1 MKYDLSKE
9 IDRNKA
15 QARFDFLMDDQSK
28 VNLSKIRAKIT
39 IKQNA
44 FLHVVFNLYALNYGD
59 TLDEAKSDLKRGFGW
74 VYTKK
79 NGKRYLSRTRDKD
92 TKEIATFIDWIRN
105 KASKEGGFYIPTSEE
120 YLIEHFAIDKQIQD
134 AKEFL

>member
-1 MKYDLSKE
+1 MKFNLSKE

-15 QARFDFLMDDQSK
+15 RARFDFLMDDQSK
-28 VNLSKIRAKIT
+28 VELKKIRGKIT

-44 FLHVVFNLYALNYGD
+44 YLHVVFNLWALNYGD
-59 TLDEAKSDLKRGFGW
+59 TLDEAKTDLKRGYGLT
-74 VYTKK
+74 YIKK
-79 NGKRYLSRTRDKD
+79 GKKYLGRTRDMN
-92 TKEIATFIDWIRN
+92 TKEISTFIDWIRN

-120 YLIEHFAIDKQIQD
+120 YLTEHFAVDKQIQD